1 MIAYL
6 VLVPVELC
14 LDVPHLP
21 VHLLL
26 VRLHHAHP
34 LLKLSLLALSEVG
47 IYKKNLESKK
57 TRKQELEQ
65 ESDQENKKKL
75 SFFLDH
81 FLGRVLVFFL
91 FFLFSCFLTF
101 LFSFINFHLCTQ
113 I

>member
-1 MIAYL
+1 MIADL

-47 IYKKNLESKK
+47 IFKRENKKV
-57 TRKQELEQ
+57 RKQELEQ

-75 SFFLDH
+75 SFFPGY
-81 FLGRVLVFFL
+81 FLGQVLVFL
-91 FFLFSCFLTF
+91 LSCFLLYKF
-101 LFSFINFHLCTQ
+101 PPQ
-113 I
+113 ICKVT